1 MTRADDRPGVRDN
14 TAVEVAEVI
23 LRHAGTTVRDHAPV
37 GNRQF
42 ADNTHGVGGP
52 KRSCGRCL
60 QHRSP
65 LGGGKS
71 VRHGGWVCAGCK
83 PARGV

>member
-1 MTRADDRPGVRDN
+1 MPSDQPSKPL
-14 TAVEVAEVI
+14 EIAEMI

-42 ADNTHGVGGP
+42 VDNVHGVGGP
-52 KRSCGRCL
+52 KRSCGICL

-83 PARGV
+83 PARAG